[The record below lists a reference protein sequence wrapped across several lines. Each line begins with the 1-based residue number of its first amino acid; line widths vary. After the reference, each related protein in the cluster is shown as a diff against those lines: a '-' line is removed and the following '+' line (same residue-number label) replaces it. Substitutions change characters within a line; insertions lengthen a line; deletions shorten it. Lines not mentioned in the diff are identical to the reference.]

1 MELKPNL
8 SVTDASIVDG
18 RCILFLKTLLP
29 DNLVDCRQLQE
40 GGTMS
45 TIDGYIDFI
54 CPDGTAREKIVVQ
67 IKHLTYP
74 EKDGDVYYDIPQSI
88 YAYAERHKG
97 EIVVFIVC
105 DYDNK
110 RFYWRYIN
118 EASIEEFKKKSGYI
132 QQTARYHFHDWEK
145 CSASNVTET
154 IGIWR
159 ELYNKKMESIRD
171 ERFWV
176 EQFASRQ
183 KLCFNSVSSE
193 LHGVRNSHIVRHQV
207 EEIQQWINTDHSD
220 ISKNICLL
228 VGDAGVGKSAVV
240 KDLISLDENRNVSLL
255 CIKADYIDEQGNF
268 VTLEKIQDAL
278 AYYSAQ
284 SEKVILIVDQID
296 ALSQSFTNDRK
307 HLNMMMTTLLSLGGW
322 SNVRAVVSCRK
333 YDLEYDVILNRIKD
347 KSMIIEL
354 GELTEEEVVIA
365 LNN

>member
-1 MELKPNL
+1 MSMELKPNL

-118 EASIEEFKKKSGYI
+118 EASIEEF
-132 QQTARYHFHDWEK
+132 
-145 CSASNVTET
+145 
-154 IGIWR
+154 
-159 ELYNKKMESIRD
+159 
-171 ERFWV
+171 
-176 EQFASRQ
+176 
-183 KLCFNSVSSE
+183 
-193 LHGVRNSHIVRHQV
+193 
-207 EEIQQWINTDHSD
+207 
-220 ISKNICLL
+220 
-228 VGDAGVGKSAVV
+228 
-240 KDLISLDENRNVSLL
+240 
-255 CIKADYIDEQGNF
+255 
-268 VTLEKIQDAL
+268 
-278 AYYSAQ
+278 
-284 SEKVILIVDQID
+284 
-296 ALSQSFTNDRK
+296 
-307 HLNMMMTTLLSLGGW
+307 
-322 SNVRAVVSCRK
+322 
-333 YDLEYDVILNRIKD
+333 
-347 KSMIIEL
+347 
-354 GELTEEEVVIA
+354 
-365 LNN
+365 